1 MSRSVPTVK
10 EDIDTPAWRER
21 PAQLD
26 QHLPGQPILAL
37 EAQAPLLGT
46 PAVEPAD
53 GLRPQVNPPGVGV
66 ASPRKALLRLR
77 RQLHVALDVGRAVL
91 VAGLLARALEV
102 VIVPVHRLQ
111 VAGLLVLLLQGVIDA
126 HQEDLVQPVGFCQQ
140 QEVFQEK
147 VLQWAA

>member
-1 MSRSVPTVK
+1 
-10 EDIDTPAWRER
+10 
-21 PAQLD
+21 
-26 QHLPGQPILAL
+26 
-37 EAQAPLLGT
+37 
-46 PAVEPAD
+46 
-53 GLRPQVNPPGVGV
+53 
-66 ASPRKALLRLR
+66 
-77 RQLHVALDVGRAVL
+77 LHVALDVGRAVL

-102 VIVPVHRLQ
+102 VIGPVHRLQ